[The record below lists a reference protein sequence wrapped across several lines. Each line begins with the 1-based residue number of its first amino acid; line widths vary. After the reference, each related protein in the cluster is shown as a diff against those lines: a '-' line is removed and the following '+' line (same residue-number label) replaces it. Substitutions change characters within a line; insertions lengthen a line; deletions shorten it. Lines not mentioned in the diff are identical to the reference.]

1 MSRTFDVAALV
12 GSLRRESYTRTL
24 VKAFMRLTPPALQIE
39 IVEIGG
45 LSIYNHDDEATPP
58 AAWTD
63 FRARIKRA
71 DAVLFATP
79 EYNRSVPAVLKNAID
94 VGSRPL
100 ISNAWAHKP
109 AAVVSLSPG
118 VMGAFGAN
126 HHLRQSLVAVGM
138 PTMAHP
144 EVYIGGAP
152 KLFDAAG
159 EFIDPR
165 PREFCQNFLVAFEVW
180 IRRLTNPLPAP

>member
-12 GSLRRESYTRTL
+12 GSLRRDSYTRTL
-24 VKAFMRLTPPALQIE
+24 VKAFIRLAPPSLQLD
-39 IVEIGG
+39 IVEIGA
-45 LSIYNHDDEATPP
+45 LSIYNYDDEAAPP
-58 AAWTD
+58 AAWSD

-109 AAVVSLSPG
+109 AAVVSISPG

-126 HHLRQSLVAVGM
+126 QHLRQSLVAVGM
-138 PTMAHP
+138 STMAHP
-144 EVYIGGAP
+144 EAYIGGAA

-159 EFIDPR
+159 DFVNPAS
-165 PREFCQNFLVAFEVW
+165 REFCQNFLIAFELWV
-180 IRRLTNPLPAP
+180 RRLTNPLPDL

>member
-1 MSRTFDVAALV
+1 MSKTFDVAALV
-12 GSLRRESYTRTL
+12 GSLRRESFTRTL
-24 VKAFMRLTPPALQIE
+24 VNAFMRLAPPSLRIE

-45 LSIYNHDDEATPP
+45 LSIYNYDDEATPP
-58 AAWTD
+58 GAWTD

-100 ISNAWAHKP
+100 ISNAWSHKP

-138 PTMAHP
+138 ATMAHP
-144 EVYIGGAP
+144 EAYIGGAA

-159 EFIDPR
+159 DFVNPAS
-165 PREFCQNFLVAFEVW
+165 REFCEKFLISFELW